1 LALDHERVSDPAFVW
16 PLKLPAALPSSP
28 PKALQLLAK
37 ISILSNKEMPMLKPT
52 PEPHPVPAQPSLRRR
67 TVIDTAR
74 QLGLLEGENS
84 RIGGR
89 IRRDLVAAAKAK
101 SGIASDTELL
111 EYALAKVALEDDF
124 GAKLVQR
131 KGHVAN
137 DVDLEF

>member
-1 LALDHERVSDPAFVW
+1 
-16 PLKLPAALPSSP
+16 
-28 PKALQLLAK
+28 
-37 ISILSNKEMPMLKPT
+37 MLKPT
-52 PEPHPVPAQPSLRRR
+52 PESQSTSAQPSLRRR
-67 TVIDTAR
+67 TIIDTAR

-124 GAKLVQR
+124 GTKLVQR
-131 KGHVAN
+131 KGRVAK
-137 DVDLEF
+137 DLDLEF